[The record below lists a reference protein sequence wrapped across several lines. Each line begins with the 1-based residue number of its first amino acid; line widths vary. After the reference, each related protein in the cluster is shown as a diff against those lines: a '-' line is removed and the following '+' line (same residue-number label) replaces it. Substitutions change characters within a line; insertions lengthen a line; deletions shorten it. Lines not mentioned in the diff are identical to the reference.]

1 MSLPEESTLMR
12 IYVGESDRD
21 DGKPLYES
29 LVLKAREAGLAG
41 ATAVRG
47 FMGFGASSHLHTA
60 KILRL
65 SFDLP
70 VVIEIVDTK
79 AKIEAFLPTV
89 DAMIKGGMVTVEPIR
104 VALYRHP

>member
-1 MSLPEESTLMR
+1 MNLPEESTLMR

-65 SFDLP
+65 SYDLP

-89 DAMIKGGMVTVEPIR
+89 DGMIKGGMVTVEPVR
-104 VALYRHP
+104 VAVYRHP